1 MAGRPTDYNEEIVAY
16 ICSEIASGR
25 SLRSICEEEQSPHR
39 QTVFKWLSKYPSFND
54 QYAKAQKERTESFA
68 EDILDIADQYSRDEE
83 VDHIN
88 RARLRIDT
96 RKWLMSKMA
105 PKRFGDK
112 QEIEH
117 SGGMTIKQSATDMTD
132 DELARIAAAS
142 GK

>member
-1 MAGRPTDYNEEIVAY
+1 MAGRPTDYNEDIASY

-25 SLRSICEEEQSPHR
+25 SLRSICEEEACPHR
-39 QTVFKWLSKYPSFND
+39 QTVFKWLSKYTAFND
-54 QYAKAQKERTESFA
+54 QYAKAQKERTEAFA

-96 RKWLMSKMA
+96 RKWLMSKMS
-105 PKRFGDK
+105 PKRFGEK

-117 SGGMTIKQSATDMTD
+117 SGNVKHSLTEMTD
-132 DELARIAAAS
+132 DELARIATAS
-142 GK
+142 SK